1 MNRVFYIVLATAI
14 VLLGS
19 GAISLYIGKRC
30 NTSED
35 WDVGGRSLPLYVTV
49 GSQFATVMGGGML
62 VAHVGLGYSSGW
74 ATLTYGLFLSGVM
87 FILSFFAK
95 WFRSQEFTTIPDILE
110 RFYGKSKGLTLAAV
124 LATII
129 VPFGWICT
137 QLVAVSKLFSSLLGV
152 SPVIL
157 IIIFAII
164 SLLFVLPAGL
174 ASVAWTDFIFSCL
187 MIVVS
192 IGSLVFAFNMGGGV
206 SNIFANIPPDIKAFP
221 GSMTSV
227 GWPTILLWM
236 FAILPGG
243 LTNQLYYQRIGAIKD
258 IKYAKKSLIY
268 SGLLILF
275 AEFWAIYLGF
285 SIRSMA
291 PNLQPEMASAWFLD
305 RLPIWFLAIYS
316 GFLVATII
324 STIDSAIHAVVV
336 NFTTDI
342 LGKVISTDS
351 MDSKKRLHTSRVF
364 AVGVTAA
371 AVAIA
376 VLFPQA
382 LKLLVLTY
390 AFSASVLL
398 APIFLGYFYKDS
410 DFLTIQGAIASMICG
425 FLGCIVGM
433 TLKTSVPYVL
443 FGLVSSF
450 ISLIL
455 VSKFTKRESEA
466 AEEKIDFQ

>member
-1 MNRVFYIVLATAI
+1 MGRIFYIVLATAV

-19 GAISLYIGKRC
+19 GAISVYIGKKF

-74 ATLTYGLFLSGVM
+74 ATLTYGILLSGVM
-87 FILSFFAK
+87 FILSFFAQ
-95 WFRSQEFTTIPDILE
+95 WLRTQEFTTIPDILE
-110 RFYGKSKGLTLAAV
+110 RFYGKSRTLTLVAV

-137 QLVAVSKLFSSLLGV
+137 QLVAVSKLFSNLLGV

-157 IIIFAII
+157 IIIFAAI

-174 ASVAWTDFIFSCL
+174 ASVAWTDFIFSAL

-192 IGSLVFAFNMGGGV
+192 IGSLVFAFKMGGGIT
-206 SNIFANIPPDIKAFP
+206 NIFSNLPAETKAFP
-221 GSMTSV
+221 QSMTSV
-227 GWPTILLWM
+227 GWPTILIWM

-243 LTNQLYYQRIGAIKD
+243 LTNQMYYQRIGAVKNIKD
-258 IKYAKKSLIY
+258 AKKSLIY
-268 SGLLILF
+268 SGILILL

-291 PNLQPEMASAWFLD
+291 PNLQPEMASAWFLN

-324 STIDSAIHAVVV
+324 STIDSAIQTVVV

-342 LGKVISTDS
+342 LGKVIKTDTMS
-351 MDSKKRLHTSRVF
+351 SKKRLHISRIF
-364 AVGVTAA
+364 AVAVTAA
-371 AVAIA
+371 AVIIAII
-376 VLFPQA
+376 FPEA

-398 APIFLGYFYKDS
+398 APIFLGYFFKES
-410 DFLTIQGAIASMICG
+410 NFLTVQGVIASMSLG
-425 FLGCIVGM
+425 FLGCLSGFL
-433 TLKTSVPYVL
+433 LKTTIPYVL
-443 FGLVSSF
+443 LGILSSF
-450 ISLIL
+450 ISLIV
-455 VSKFTKRESEA
+455 VSKFTKRGPETVED
-466 AEEKIDFQ
+466 KINL

>member
-1 MNRVFYIVLATAI
+1 MGRVFYIVLATAV

-19 GAISLYIGKRC
+19 GAISVYIGKKF

-35 WDVGGRSLPLYVTV
+35 WDVGGRALPLYVTV

-74 ATLTYGLFLSGVM
+74 ATLTYGILLSGVM
-87 FILSFFAK
+87 FILSFFAQ
-95 WFRSQEFTTIPDILE
+95 WLRTQEFTTIPDILE
-110 RFYGKSKGLTLAAV
+110 RFYGKSKALTIVAV

-137 QLVAVSKLFSSLLGV
+137 QLVAVSKLFSNLLGV

-157 IIIFAII
+157 IIIFAAI

-174 ASVAWTDFIFSCL
+174 ASVAWTDFIFSAF

-192 IGSLVFAFNMGGGV
+192 IGSLVFAFKMGGGIT
-206 SNIFANIPPDIKAFP
+206 NIFSNLPAETKAFP
-221 GSMTSV
+221 QSMTSV

-243 LTNQLYYQRIGAIKD
+243 LTNQMYYQRIGAVKNIKD
-258 IKYAKKSLIY
+258 ARKSLIY
-268 SGLLILF
+268 SGILILF

-291 PNLQPEMASAWFLD
+291 PNLQPEMASAWFLNK
-305 RLPIWFLAIYS
+305 LPIWFLAIYS

-324 STIDSAIHAVVV
+324 STIDSAIQTVVV

-342 LGKVISTDS
+342 LGKVIKTDTMS
-351 MDSKKRLHTSRVF
+351 SKKRLHISRLF

-371 AVAIA
+371 AVIIAII
-376 VLFPQA
+376 FPEA

-398 APIFLGYFYKDS
+398 APIFLGYFFKES
-410 DFLTIQGAIASMICG
+410 NFLTVQGVVASMILG
-425 FLGCIVGM
+425 FLACLSGFI
-433 TLKTSVPYVL
+433 LKTTIPYVV
-443 FGLVSSF
+443 FGILSSF
-450 ISLIL
+450 ISLIV
-455 VSKFTKRESEA
+455 VSKFTKRESEV
-466 AEEKIDFQ
+466 AEEELNS